1 MDTALEH
8 IHAKIAELE
17 TKIAGLRIAEREIL
31 ALDEVS
37 ARQARSELGPKQR
50 QKAGPKPTTDQ
61 PKRRGRP
68 KASEPTEGRQTIGAA
83 ITEVLDQ
90 HGPLS
95 AAEIAETIKATGREI
110 DNRSVSFALQ
120 TLKKRGL
127 AKNTGGKWS
136 APKARGRRGR
146 PMSSGD
152 ANEAVSAG

>member
-31 ALDEVS
+31 ALDKVP
-37 ARQARSELGPKQR
+37 ARQARTELEPKQR
-50 QKAGPKPTTDQ
+50 QKPGPKPTAQ

-68 KASEPTEGRQTIGAA
+68 KASEPAEGRQTIGAA

-90 HGPLS
+90 RGPLS
-95 AAEIAETIKATGREI
+95 AAEIAEHIKATGRDI

-127 AKNTGGKWS
+127 AKNTDGKWA
-136 APKARGRRGR
+136 APKTRGRRGR
-146 PMSSGD
+146 PSSSGD
-152 ANEAVSAG
+152 AHEAVSAG